1 MWPCGTMMSEEARG
15 GKRVKKL
22 KDPEEPLDRLF
33 SRMRPLRRHLG
44 PVRYQLPP
52 RWKLDLQRLEQF
64 LQALPSGARHV
75 VECREPSW
83 YAPEALALLE
93 PRGVALCLHDM
104 QGTATGRQR
113 VGPLVYVRFHGSSGR
128 YNGSYADDQL
138 ADWADWLHAQRGSG
152 CDVYACF
159 NNDIGGHAPRNAVT
173 VRRYM
178 EALE

>member
-1 MWPCGTMMSEEARG
+1 M
-15 GKRVKKL
+15 KKL

-113 VGPLVYVRFHGSSGR
+113 VGPLVYVRVHGSSGR

-138 ADWADWLHAQRGSG
+138 PDWADWLHAQRGSG